1 MGALNVRVGFCF
13 AFRLAL
19 RAHSVNLGDRV
30 RIRGAIRA
38 RWRSRSISFF
48 LPA

>member
-1 MGALNVRVGFCF
+1 MGALDVRVGFYF

-19 RAHSVNLGDRV
+19 RAHGVNLGGRV